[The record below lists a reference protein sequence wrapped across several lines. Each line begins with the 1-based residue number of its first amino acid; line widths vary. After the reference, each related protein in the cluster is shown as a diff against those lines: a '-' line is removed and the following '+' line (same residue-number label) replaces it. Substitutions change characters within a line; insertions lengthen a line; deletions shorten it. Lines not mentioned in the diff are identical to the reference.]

1 MRDTARVRDLMSR
14 EVRTVERNDT
24 LAAADEIMSRE
35 RIRHLVV
42 LEDDGTGIV
51 GVLSR
56 RDVFRSALSRALGY
70 GARAQERLMDQ
81 LRVKDVMTNSPI
93 TIGPDEPIRSA
104 AQKLVAEKIGC
115 LPVVEDER
123 LVGIL
128 TEGDFVAAFA
138 RGASTV

>member
-104 AQKLVAEKIGC
+104 AQRLVAEKIGC
-115 LPVVEDER
+115 LPVVEGER

-138 RGASTV
+138 RGASIS